1 MKTPKFLRNNLLLK
15 MTSLNAVV
23 IGIRLII
30 SLFVQREIFDIV
42 GKAGYAKI
50 GSLRN
55 LVQILTSFT
64 SLGVFNG
71 IVKYVAEYKS
81 DKQELQKLFSTTLV
95 FTIIG
100 SVLSSTVLLIFAES
114 LSQRFFFSTDFA
126 FAIKLVA
133 VIVPFIAIQRVFNGV
148 VNGLSKYKHFAK
160 IEMVAYI
167 LAAGLTLYMLYTRNL
182 DGVLIAIAVTPA
194 IQVAVMIFFFIKVLR
209 EYVQFS
215 ELKLKVPYAK
225 NLLAFALMSFFSTVL
240 LNQLEIEIRR
250 IITLKVTEDAAGVWT
265 GLNFVSKNYMVFS
278 NALFTLYVLPKF
290 ASIHNFFDFKV
301 EVKNIFKTLLPLFG
315 LGMLLVYFGRNI
327 IIFLIYPDAPEMA
340 PLFKWQLMGDFVR
353 LASLILAHQFL
364 AKKLV
369 RSFIFTELLS
379 LGLFFILSHYL
390 VDLYGIEGV
399 PIAHFIRYIVY
410 FVVVFFVV
418 MHYFRRMKSKPEP
431 E

>member
-1 MKTPKFLRNNLLLK
+1 

-55 LVQILTSFT
+55 LVQILTSVT

-71 IVKYVAEYKS
+71 IVKYVAEHRE
-81 DKQELQKLFSTTLV
+81 DKPELQRLFSTTMV

-100 SVLSSTVLLIFAES
+100 SVVSTVVLLLFAEALS
-114 LSQRFFFSTDFA
+114 LRFFFSTDYA

-133 VIVPFIAIQRVFNGV
+133 VIVPFISIQRVFNGV

-182 DGVLIAIAVTPA
+182 DGVLIAIALTPA
-194 IQVAVMIFFFIKVLR
+194 IQVAVMLFFFVKVLR
-209 EYVQFS
+209 EYVQFKNL
-215 ELKLKVPYAK
+215 EFKVPYAK

-250 IITLKVTEDAAGVWT
+250 VITLKVTEDAAGVWT
-265 GLNFVSKNYMVFS
+265 GLNFISKNYMVFS

-290 ASIHNFFDFKV
+290 ASIHNFFDFKK
-301 EVKNIFKTLLPLFG
+301 EVRNIFKTLLPLFG
-315 LGMLLVYFGRNI
+315 VGMLVVYFARNF

-379 LGLFFILSHYL
+379 LGLFFGLSYYF

-399 PIAHFIRYIVY
+399 PIAHFLRYIVY

-418 MHYFRRMKSKPEP
+418 VRYFRKQKSKEINQ
-431 E
+431 EANGN

>member
-1 MKTPKFLRNNLLLK
+1 
-15 MTSLNAVV
+15 MTSLNALV
-23 IGIRLII
+23 IGVRLII

-71 IVKYVAEYKS
+71 IVKYVAEYKN
-81 DKQELQKLFSTTLV
+81 DKAELQKLFSTTLV

-100 SVLSSTVLLIFAES
+100 SVLSSVILLIFSEQ
-114 LSQRFFFSTDFA
+114 LSQRFFFSTEYA

-182 DGVLIAIAVTPA
+182 NGVLIAIAVTPA
-194 IQVAVMIFFFIKVLR
+194 IQVMVMLFFFIKILR

-215 ELKLKVPYAK
+215 ELKFKVPYAK

-250 IITLKVTEDAAGVWT
+250 VLTLKVTEEAAGVWT

-278 NALFTLYVLPKF
+278 NALFTLYVIPKF
-290 ASIHNFFDFKV
+290 ASIHDFFNFKL
-301 EVKNIFKTLLPLFG
+301 EVRNIFKTLLPLFG
-315 LGMLLVYFGRNI
+315 LGMLIVYFSRHI
-327 IIFLIYPDAPEMA
+327 IIYLIYPDAPEMA

-379 LGLFFILSHYL
+379 LGLFFILSYYL
-390 VDLYGIEGV
+390 VDIYGIEGV
-399 PIAHFIRYIVY
+399 PIAHLIRYIVY

-418 MHYFRRMKSKPEP
+418 MHYFRNLRANTKTE
-431 E
+431 